1 MQNIGQRIKK
11 IRESKG
17 IKQVWIARQTG
28 LNRTYLYQLE
38 SDIIKNPSMEALT
51 KIAKAL
57 GVSLNELIGEE
68 SSISQFPL
76 QTLPLRQI
84 PVYGRIPAGYP
95 KEMWHNYIEEYISV
109 PDVPEDASGLRVS
122 GDSMIGEGIDEGDI
136 VIVVPNRQI
145 YNGDIVV
152 AIIDGSEFTLKK
164 YFTDSEHVILAPANS
179 HYKPIVFSYESFGER
194 VRIIGVVIGLYKR
207 IRGGRR

>member
-1 MQNIGQRIKK
+1 MQNVGERIKK

-17 IKQVWIARQTG
+17 IKQVWVARQTG

-38 SDIIKNPSMEALT
+38 RGIIKNPSMETLN

-57 GVSLNELIGEE
+57 EISLSELIKEE
-68 SSISQFPL
+68 PSISQPPL

-84 PVYGRIPAGYP
+84 PVYGGIPAGYP
-95 KEMWHNYIEEYISV
+95 KEMWHDFIEGYISV
-109 PDVPEDASGLRVS
+109 PDAPEDAFGLRVS